1 MTRIL
6 DGLFGFDREET
17 FGEILFYRIFE
28 LIMLYWVLLF
38 AWKWGFYIQRI
49 GDVILPLGIANYVD
63 VSFMFIGGISIWNA
77 GLITAFAAIGLFR
90 LWRYAYLVTLLL
102 LHLQYVS
109 RFSLGEISHGA
120 NVIGVAL
127 LGLALGAI
135 VFAESKPRR
144 RFVLGFC
151 YFFIG
156 LGYVSAATVKL
167 VASGPL
173 WVDGSHL
180 WMWIGERTVDT
191 FSITGSISHNVL
203 QEWIL
208 DSRLLGTLLLS
219 FGLLTELFGFMLWF
233 PRWRWI
239 VMTLLIS
246 MHVGVLLSMKINFP
260 ANDVIL
266 LLLAYPW
273 FAGIDRLIKNLDER
287 SIHWLQRLNNRIA

>member
-17 FGEILFYRIFE
+17 LGEVLFFRIFE
-28 LIMLYWVLLF
+28 LIMLYCVLLF

-49 GDVILPLGIANYVD
+49 GDVILPLGISNYID
-63 VSFMFIGGISIWNA
+63 VSFMFKGGIAFWNA
-77 GLITAFAAIGLFR
+77 GLITIFATLGLLR
-90 LWRYAYLVTLLL
+90 LWRYAYPVTLLL

-120 NVIGVAL
+120 NVIGIAL
-127 LGLALGAI
+127 LALALGA
-135 VFAESKPRR
+135 VAFAESTPRR

-156 LGYVSAATVKL
+156 LGYMSAAAVKL
-167 VASGPL
+167 IASGPL

-191 FSITGSISHNVL
+191 FSITGSISNNAL

-208 DSRLLGTLLLS
+208 DSRLMGTLLLS
-219 FGLLTELFGFMLWF
+219 FGLLAEMFGFLLWF
-233 PRWRWI
+233 PRRRWI
-239 VMTLLIS
+239 IMTLLIS

-260 ANDVIL
+260 ANTVIL

-273 FAGIDRLIKNLDER
+273 SVGIDRLLQNLDEQSVYR
-287 SIHWLQRLNNRIA
+287 LQRLNNRLA